1 MGNRI
6 PHMSNYSSS
15 AALAI
20 KSNSEWC
27 VDRHLCALCAFSKVD
42 FTLSTAHGAHENKDL
57 YFSVA
62 VTACESLAALYY
74 SLCQGKCCWNIPNI
88 SSPAQPL
95 LVKISEQR
103 AFGGTLTTLL
113 FLKGRYGDLQKFKRK
128 TKKKKKEKVKPQS
141 SKDLKDLQKIKP
153 ATEAGIFPREIKWD
167 KLTEQ
172 ENWDLEYC
180 EYCCLAVTKL
190 TFLWLKRELTTPCVI
205 QGNFI

>member
-6 PHMSNYSSS
+6 PHVSNYSSS

-88 SSPAQPL
+88 SGPAQPL
-95 LVKISEQR
+95 LVKISEEQH
-103 AFGGTLTTLL
+103 AFGGILMTPLL

-128 TKKKKKEKVKPQS
+128 TNKPQP
-141 SKDLKDLQKIKP
+141 SKDLKDLQKIKTV
-153 ATEAGIFPREIKWD
+153 TEAGIFPREIKWD

-205 QGNFI
+205 QSNFI